1 MHAAAERPLVFPKV
15 PAGHGVGELEPD
27 SQKLPGGQG
36 VTVLRFGQYEP
47 ASQAMEA
54 QAADV
59 WPGTVVAPAPLHA
72 PEHAAVARPVVAP

>member
-1 MHAAAERPLVFPKV
+1 
-15 PAGHGVGELEPD
+15 
-27 SQKLPGGQG
+27 
-36 VTVLRFGQYEP
+36 VLRFGQYEP
-47 ASQAMEA
+47 ALQAMEA